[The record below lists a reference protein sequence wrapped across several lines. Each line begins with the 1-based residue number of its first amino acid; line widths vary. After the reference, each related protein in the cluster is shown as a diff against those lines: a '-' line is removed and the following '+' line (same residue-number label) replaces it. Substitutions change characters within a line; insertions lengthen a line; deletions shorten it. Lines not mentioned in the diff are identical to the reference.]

1 MKKILKW
8 FGVAAVYIGVALV
21 VILIMQYFYLS
32 SDFFRSL
39 FEGGTLQA
47 APAAEGAS
55 GTAPG
60 TGSNL
65 TETTAKLSFYIRHA
79 ASVVCLYHGSVGL
92 PEPCQEPGAL

>member
-1 MKKILKW
+1 MKKRRYIKQKIIQLFDRAEIMKKILKW

-47 APAAEGAS
+47 P
-55 GTAPG
+55 
-60 TGSNL
+60 
-65 TETTAKLSFYIRHA
+65 
-79 ASVVCLYHGSVGL
+79 
-92 PEPCQEPGAL
+92 